1 MRVRLLGFQII
12 EAMTVSKNIIG
23 SVDLLGLTDE
33 ELSGLIRMIE
43 GASLPKRRMF
53 DRLKNDLKAELSP
66 R

>member
-1 MRVRLLGFQII
+1 M

-43 GASLPKRRMF
+43 GASLPERRMF